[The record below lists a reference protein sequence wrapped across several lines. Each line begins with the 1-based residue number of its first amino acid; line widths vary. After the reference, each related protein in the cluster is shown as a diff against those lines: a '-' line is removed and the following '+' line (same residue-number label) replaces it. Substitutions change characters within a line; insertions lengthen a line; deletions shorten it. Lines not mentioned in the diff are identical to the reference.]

1 MKRHLS
7 TIAIFLLSHT
17 LYAQTDCDSKASDG
31 YFGPTK
37 QTVILDFLSGFPE
50 TDIPFDRW
58 FYLKKVYPKEVV
70 ISSVALTPAKISVS
84 VTLPPI
90 CFEQK
95 PVKDQPDFT
104 EVTMLIPPLKP
115 NSSFFL
121 VLVRKLNVEEKEEC
135 FDIFQKIQSG
145 ATQPGDLATARALL
159 ATLNATK
166 RDNGDSYPIDE
177 ADLFSYY
184 YQHLRTLLD
193 TWAASNSPDEKTT
206 LKRQVFEIMDT
217 KLLGSPVNGTSIFR
231 SSYFQGLGNQSFS
244 FDTRTKYVLVPD
256 FGYVV
261 YGLQPNF
268 TGSTPYIGVAV
279 NLRSFDPDIPL
290 GRIKGLKPWQY
301 LSFNLG
307 LTLGSVA
314 KTDYRENLLG
324 SRTLLT
330 GVGVRLTQALKINA
344 GALWYNRLSVNQLVD
359 EKKMRPVF
367 YVGLSLDFRLKE
379 ILKDVSAI
387 FTGNF
392 LPSVR

>member
-1 MKRHLS
+1 MKGYLLI
-7 TIAIFLLSHT
+7 IAGFLLSHA
-17 LYAQTDCDSKASDG
+17 LSAQTDCDPTPSDG

-37 QTVILDFLSGFPE
+37 QTVILDFLSGIPE

-58 FYLKKVYPKEVV
+58 FYLQKVYPKDVI
-70 ISSVALTPAKISVS
+70 ISSVALTPSTIASSISV
-84 VTLPPI
+84 LPI

-104 EVTMLIPPLKP
+104 QVTMLIPPIKP
-115 NSSFFL
+115 NSSFF
-121 VLVRKLNVEEKEEC
+121 VAVIRKLNDDEKNQC
-135 FDIFQKIQSG
+135 FEIFKKIQSG
-145 ATQPGDLATARALL
+145 AFQSADLVTARALL
-159 ATLNATK
+159 ANLNAAK
-166 RDNGDSYPIDE
+166 RDHNDDYTMDE
-177 ADLFSYY
+177 AELFSYY
-184 YQHLRTLLD
+184 YQHLKTLID
-193 TWAASNSPDEKTT
+193 DWAASVSPDEKAT
-206 LKRQVFEIMDT
+206 LKSQVFEIMDT
-217 KLLGSPVNGTSIFR
+217 KLLGTPANGKNIFR

-268 TGSTPYIGVAV
+268 TGSTPYIGVAI

-290 GRIKGLKPWQY
+290 SRIKGLKPWHY

-324 SRTLLT
+324 TRTVLT
-330 GVGVRLTQALKINA
+330 GVGVRLTQALKVNA
-344 GALWYNRLSVNQLVD
+344 GALWYNRLSVNQLID
-359 EKKMRPVF
+359 EKKIRPVF

-387 FTGNF
+387 FTGGF